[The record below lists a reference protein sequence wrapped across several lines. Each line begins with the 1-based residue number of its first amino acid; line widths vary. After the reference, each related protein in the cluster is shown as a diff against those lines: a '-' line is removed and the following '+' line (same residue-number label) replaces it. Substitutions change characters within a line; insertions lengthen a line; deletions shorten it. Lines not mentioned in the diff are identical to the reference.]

1 MDEHRLTSVPLFAS
15 LSDKERRRIAQSAD
29 EVDLPEGEHL
39 VREGRFAYEIF
50 VIEEGTAKVL
60 RGDEHIADLGPGD
73 VIGEMATMT
82 DGQRNAT
89 VVATSPMTLIVM
101 TAREFRHVAKD
112 MPVVGDRLRSIIEER
127 TQASMG

>member
-15 LSDKERRRIAQSAD
+15 LSDKERRRIAQCAD

-39 VREGRFAYEIF
+39 VREGRFAYEMF
-50 VIEEGTAKVL
+50 VVEEGTAKVL

-89 VVATSPMTLIVM
+89 VIATSPMTLIVM
-101 TAREFRHVAKD
+101 TSREFRQVAKD
-112 MPVVGDRLRSIIEER
+112 LPVVGERIRSIIEER
-127 TQASMG
+127 TRASMG

>member
-15 LSDKERRRIAQSAD
+15 LSDQERRRIAQSAD

-89 VVATSPMTLIVM
+89 VISTSPVTLIVM
-101 TAREFRHVAKD
+101 TAREFRHIAQD
-112 MPVVGDRLRSIIEER
+112 MPSVGARIQEIIEER
-127 TQASMG
+127 TKALTG

>member
-15 LSDKERRRIAQSAD
+15 LSDKERRRIAQAAD

-50 VIEEGTAKVL
+50 VVEQGTAKVT
-60 RGDEHIADLGPGD
+60 RGDQHIADLGPGD

-89 VVATSPMTLIVM
+89 VVSTSPVTLIVM
-101 TAREFRHVAKD
+101 TAREFRQIAKD
-112 MPVVGDRLRSIIEER
+112 MPVVAERIRAIIEER
-127 TQASMG
+127 MKALTG

>member
-15 LSDKERRRIAQSAD
+15 LSDKERRGVAQHAD

-50 VIEEGTAKVL
+50 VVEKGTAKVL
-60 RGDEHIADLGPGD
+60 RGDQHIADLGPGD

-89 VVATSPMTLIVM
+89 VIATSPMTLIVM
-101 TAREFRHVAKD
+101 TSRDFRHIAKD
-112 MPVVGDRLRSIIEER
+112 MPVVGDRIRSIIEER